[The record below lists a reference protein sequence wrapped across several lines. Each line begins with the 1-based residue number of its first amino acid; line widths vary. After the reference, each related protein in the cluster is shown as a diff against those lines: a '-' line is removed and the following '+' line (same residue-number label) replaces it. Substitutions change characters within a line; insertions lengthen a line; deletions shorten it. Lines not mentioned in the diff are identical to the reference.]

1 MSRLTRTAAALAV
14 ATLAVAG
21 LSGCGAQER
30 LGSAAVID
38 GHQISIDELQAD
50 TRAYVKTVP
59 GADTAEVQRALLQRE
74 ILSRIIS
81 AEAREVGVH
90 VSPAAVAKQRD
101 DLLPS
106 VGGRSGLL
114 RQLAAGQSPV
124 ILAPSMI
131 DRWFK
136 DQVLYRRI
144 ATKLAVGGDPQSQ
157 DSIAA
162 TTKALIDTGH
172 DMDIRVNPRYG
183 TWSTRNGIQPLVS
196 GGLATAADQLR
207 DQG

>member
-1 MSRLTRTAAALAV
+1 MSRLTRTAAAIAV
-14 ATLAVAG
+14 ATLAVTG

-38 GHQISIDELQAD
+38 GHQVSTDDLQAD
-50 TRAYVKTVP
+50 TRAYLKTVP

-81 AEAREVGVH
+81 AEARKVGVH
-90 VSPAAVAKQRD
+90 ASPAAVAKQRD

-124 ILAPSMI
+124 IIAPSRI

-144 ATKLAVGGDPQSQ
+144 AAQLAVGGDPRSQ

-162 TTKALIDTGH
+162 TTKALVETGRA
-172 DMDIRVNPRYG
+172 MNIRINPRYG
-183 TWSTRNGIQPLVS
+183 TWSTRTGIQPLVS
-196 GGLATAADQLR
+196 GGLASSANQLR

>member
-1 MSRLTRTAAALAV
+1 MSRLTRTAAAIAV
-14 ATLAVAG
+14 ATVAVAG
-21 LSGCGAQER
+21 LSGCGLQER

-38 GHQISIDELQAD
+38 GHQISTDDLQAD
-50 TRAYVKTVP
+50 TRAYVEQVP
-59 GADTAEVQRALLQRE
+59 GTDTAEVQRALLQRE

-81 AEAREVGVH
+81 AEARKAGVH
-90 VSPAAVAKQRD
+90 ASRAAVAKQRD

-124 ILAPSMI
+124 VLAPSKI

-144 ATKLAVGGDPQSQ
+144 AAKLAVGGDPTSQ
-157 DSIAA
+157 ASVAA
-162 TTKALIDTGH
+162 TTKALLATGH
-172 DMDIRVNPRYG
+172 DMEIRVNPRYG
-183 TWSTRNGIQPLVS
+183 TWSTRQGLQPLIS
-196 GGLATAADQLR
+196 GGLAATAAQLR
-207 DQG
+207 EQG

>member
-14 ATLAVAG
+14 ATVAVAG

-30 LGSAAVID
+30 LGSAAVVD
-38 GHQISIDELQAD
+38 GHRISVDELQAD
-50 TRAYVKTVP
+50 TRAYVEVVP

-81 AEAREVGVH
+81 TEARKLDVH
-90 VSPAAVAKQRD
+90 ASPAAVAKQRD
-101 DLLPS
+101 DLLAS

-124 ILAPSMI
+124 ILAPSGI

-136 DQVLYRRI
+136 DQLLYRRI
-144 ATKLAVGGDPQSQ
+144 ATRLASGGDPQSQ
-157 DSIAA
+157 ATVTA
-162 TTKALIDTGH
+162 TTKALIATGH
-172 DMDIRVNPRYG
+172 AMEIRVNPRYG
-183 TWSTRNGIQPLVS
+183 TWSTRQGLQPLTS
-196 GGLATAADQLR
+196 GGLAANVAQLR
-207 DQG
+207 DKG

>member
-1 MSRLTRTAAALAV
+1 MSRLTRTAAAFAV

-21 LSGCGAQER
+21 LAGCGTQER

-38 GHQISIDELQAD
+38 GHQISVDELQTSA
-50 TRAYVKTVP
+50 RAYQMVVP
-59 GADTAEVQRALLQRE
+59 GSSPGDVQRAILERE

-81 AEAREVGVH
+81 AAARNVGVH
-90 VSPAAVAKQRD
+90 ASAAAVAKARD
-101 DLLPS
+101 GLLAS

-114 RQLAAGQSPV
+114 RQLAAGQTPV
-124 ILAPSMI
+124 VLAPSTI

-144 ATKLAVGGDPQSQ
+144 AAKLAVGGDPTSQ
-157 DSIAA
+157 DTLARTTQELIA
-162 TTKALIDTGH
+162 TGRAMEIH
-172 DMDIRVNPRYG
+172 VNPRYG
-183 TWSTRNGIQPLVS
+183 TWRTRTGVQPLVS
-196 GGLATAADQLR
+196 GGLSRTAAEIR

>member
-14 ATLAVAG
+14 ATLAVTG
-21 LSGCGAQER
+21 LTGCGAQER

-38 GHQISIDELQAD
+38 GHQISTDDLQAD

-59 GADTAEVQRALLQRE
+59 GADTGEVQRALLQRE

-81 AEAREVGVH
+81 AEARKAGVH
-90 VSPAAVAKQRD
+90 ASPAAVAKQRD

-114 RQLAAGQSPV
+114 RQLAAGQSPTIV
-124 ILAPSMI
+124 APSMI

-144 ATKLAVGGDPQSQ
+144 AAKLAVGGDPQSQ

-162 TTKALIDTGH
+162 TTKALIAAGH
-172 DMDIRVNPRYG
+172 AMDIRINPRYG
-183 TWSTRNGIQPLVS
+183 TWSTRDGVQPLAS
-196 GGLATAADQLR
+196 GGLAATADQLR

>member
-1 MSRLTRTAAALAV
+1 MSRLTRAAAALAV
-14 ATLAVAG
+14 VTATVTG

-38 GHQISIDELQAD
+38 GHQISTDDLQAD
-50 TRAYVKTVP
+50 TRAYVETVP

-81 AEAREVGVH
+81 TEARKVGVH
-90 VSPAAVAKQRD
+90 ASPAAVAKQRD

-114 RQLAAGQSPV
+114 RQLAAGQSPT
-124 ILAPSMI
+124 ILAPSGI

-144 ATKLAVGGDPQSQ
+144 ATKLAVDGNPQSQ
-157 DSIAA
+157 QSIAA
-162 TTKALIDTGH
+162 TTKALIATGRA
-172 DMDIRVNPRYG
+172 MEIRVNPRYG

-196 GGLATAADQLR
+196 GGLAASADRLR

>member
-14 ATLAVAG
+14 ATLAVTG
-21 LSGCGAQER
+21 LTGCGAQDR

-38 GHQISIDELQAD
+38 GHQISTDDLQAD

-81 AEAREVGVH
+81 AEARKVGVH
-90 VSPAAVAKQRD
+90 ASPAAVAKQRD

-124 ILAPSMI
+124 ILAPAKI

-136 DQVLYRRI
+136 DQVLYRKI
-144 ATKLAVGGDPQSQ
+144 ATRLAVGGDPQSQ
-157 DSIAA
+157 ASIAA
-162 TTKALIDTGH
+162 TTKALIATGH
-172 DMDIRVNPRYG
+172 AMDIRINPRYG

-196 GGLATAADQLR
+196 GGLAATAAQLR
-207 DQG
+207 DKG

>member
-14 ATLAVAG
+14 ATLAVSG
-21 LSGCGAQER
+21 LAGCGAQER

-38 GHQISIDELQAD
+38 GHQISTDDLQTD
-50 TRAYVKTVP
+50 TRAYVETVP

-81 AEAREVGVH
+81 AAARKVGVH
-90 VSPAAVAKQRD
+90 ATPAAVAKERD

-124 ILAPSMI
+124 ILAPAKI

-136 DQVLYRRI
+136 DQVLYRKI
-144 ATKLAVGGDPQSQ
+144 ATRLAVGGDPQSQ
-157 DSIAA
+157 ASIAA
-162 TTKALIDTGH
+162 TTKALIATGH
-172 DMDIRVNPRYG
+172 AMDIRINPRYG

-196 GGLATAADQLR
+196 GGLAATAAQLR
-207 DQG
+207 DKG

>member
-14 ATLAVAG
+14 ATLTVTG
-21 LSGCGAQER
+21 LTACGTQER

-38 GHQISIDELQAD
+38 GHQISTDDLQAD
-50 TRAYVKTVP
+50 ARAYVETVP

-74 ILSRIIS
+74 ILSRIIA
-81 AEAREVGVH
+81 AEARKVGVH
-90 VSPAAVAKQRD
+90 ASPAAVAKQRD

-136 DQVLYRRI
+136 DQILYRRI
-144 ATKLAVGGDPQSQ
+144 ATRLAVGGDPQSQ

-162 TTKALIDTGH
+162 TTKALIATGH
-172 DMDIRVNPRYG
+172 AMDIHVNPRYG

-196 GGLATAADQLR
+196 GGLASSAAQLR

>member
-1 MSRLTRTAAALAV
+1 MAVTGLA
-14 ATLAVAG
+14 
-21 LSGCGAQER
+21 GCGAGER

-38 GHQISIDELQAD
+38 GHQISTDDLQAD

-59 GADTAEVQRALLQRE
+59 GADTGEVQRALLQRE

-81 AEAREVGVH
+81 AAARKVGVH
-90 VSPAAVAKQRD
+90 ASPAAVAKQRD

-124 ILAPSMI
+124 ILAPSGI

-144 ATKLAVGGDPQSQ
+144 AARLAVGGDPQSQ
-157 DSIAA
+157 ASVAA
-162 TTKALIDTGH
+162 TTKALIATGH
-172 DMDIRVNPRYG
+172 AMDIRVNPRYG

-196 GGLATAADQLR
+196 GGLASTADQLR